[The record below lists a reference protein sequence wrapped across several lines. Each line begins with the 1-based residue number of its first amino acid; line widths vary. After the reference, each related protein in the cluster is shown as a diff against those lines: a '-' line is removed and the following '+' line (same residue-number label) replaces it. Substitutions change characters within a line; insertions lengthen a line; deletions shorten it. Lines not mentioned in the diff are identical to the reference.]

1 MDYCAA
7 KPDPVASFAPHVA
20 GHMNGEDSHI
30 QVNSAETSLHRR
42 QGKQAVAAAA
52 TFCTVVTLFL
62 AETFTPCFGGSEH
75 GFSELVILQC
85 LLQCMSL
92 QDMKDMVKHYIGLS
106 VTDAKMLEMDRLGVD
121 LQCAKDDQSFK
132 VRLPFIR

>member
-1 MDYCAA
+1 
-7 KPDPVASFAPHVA
+7 
-20 GHMNGEDSHI
+20 
-30 QVNSAETSLHRR
+30 
-42 QGKQAVAAAA
+42 
-52 TFCTVVTLFL
+52 
-62 AETFTPCFGGSEH
+62 
-75 GFSELVILQC
+75 
-85 LLQCMSL
+85 MSL